1 MARLPSYLLASARGP
16 LASLDTV
23 PAARALDRG
32 PRAAA
37 PSLAMRH
44 EFASLPCGALVHA
57 SSRSVQ
63 PGDAALRCAMCG
75 VDVALRRGQMR
86 PHFAAARGE
95 TDASGPCGG
104 GRGTHLRAKGVVLHR
119 FRDLVV
125 SVPACSGC
133 GRVRRVALGGPGFDA
148 RLVTR
153 ESGAFFGFDIVV
165 ACAGVDMGVIEV
177 RKDNP
182 VPRGWV
188 DAVVARGLW
197 YAEFRAAEILALD
210 AQHAP
215 GTPIH
220 PTNFVQREW
229 VSGGLC
235 PAGCVRPAAGAPPA
249 PRGDAFA
256 TLMSSAQPRAA
267 RSRPRGGK
275 RRRRDVA
282 ASADQPPGLV
292 RRSDNTFYRRGADGS
307 ICEAPVS
314 DR

>member
-1 MARLPSYLLASARGP
+1 
-16 LASLDTV
+16 
-23 PAARALDRG
+23 
-32 PRAAA
+32 
-37 PSLAMRH
+37 MRH

-57 SSRSVQ
+57 SSRDAQ
-63 PGDAALRCAMCG
+63 RDDAALRCAMCG

-104 GRGTHLRAKGVVLHR
+104 GRGTHLQAKGVVLHR

-125 SVPACSGC
+125 TVPACGGC
-133 GRVRRVALGGPGFDA
+133 GRTRRFALGGPGFDA

-153 ESGAFFGFDIVV
+153 DSGAFFGFDIVV

-177 RKDNP
+177 CRENP

-197 YAEFRAAEILALD
+197 YAEFRAAELLALD

-215 GTPIH
+215 GTPVR
-220 PTNFVQREW
+220 PTNIAPREW
-229 VSGGLC
+229 VCGGLC
-235 PAGCVRPAAGAPPA
+235 PDGCVRAAADAPPV

-256 TLMSSAQPRAA
+256 TLMGSAQPRAP

-275 RRRRDVA
+275 RRRRNA
-282 ASADQPPGLV
+282 AAAPDRAPGLV
-292 RRSDNTFYRRGADGS
+292 RRPDNTFYLRGADGS
-307 ICEAPVS
+307 VREAPVA